1 MPPALEIALWLL
13 FASIT
18 IGGLGLTTLLIWVT
32 ARAILRGL
40 AREPRPFTVLP
51 FPLPAIGS
59 STVRNSVGIV
69 GTIWLTLLVL
79 IPLLLLAL
87 WQLAVEIARGQV
99 GGSLAFA
106 LIHLALIWALMHL
119 GTRVQRKVELSRNG
133 LVVHPVIGQSRAID
147 WGGITRVDEVSYIGP
162 GVSGLYLYETDGR
175 STTLDIWLPNWEF
188 VRLTVRELAPHAT
201 WTRRN
206 RGWLIG

>member
-1 MPPALEIALWLL
+1 MPLAFEVALWFL

-18 IGGLGLTTLLIWVT
+18 IGGLGLATLLMWVT
-32 ARAILRGL
+32 VQDVRR
-40 AREPRPFTVLP
+40 RVVRQPRTAETP
-51 FPLPAIGS
+51 FPLRPSGS

-106 LIHLALIWALMHL
+106 VIHLALVWALMHL

-133 LVVHPVIGQSRAID
+133 LVVHPVIGQSRVLD
-147 WGGITRVDEVSYIGP
+147 WSGIARVDEVTYLGP
-162 GVSGLYLYETDGR
+162 GVSGLYLYESDGR
-175 STTLDIWLPNWEF
+175 SATLDIWLPNWEF
-188 VRLTVRELAPHAT
+188 VLMTVRERAPHAI
-201 WTRRN
+201 WTRRT